1 MAERPMPEGRKA
13 RAAETRAVLK
23 QAAREIFARH
33 GYLNTKITDI
43 TKAAG
48 RSTGSFYEHFAS
60 KEELLQDLM
69 RDMQD
74 QGDEILVSGE
84 HPHDHDLAD
93 RAQLRSHVKGG
104 WNVMRDHLP
113 VVVAMMQSRLAGDL
127 GDGGVWRDLAHD
139 TEPLK
144 VHLEYMRDELGRRL
158 PGDPELV
165 AAAMG
170 SMMSMFMYALLTAG
184 EHGPDVSGAQA
195 VDTLTDLLLYGLAG
209 GPEADSGAATA

>member
-1 MAERPMPEGRKA
+1 MPESRKA
-13 RAAETRAVLK
+13 RAAETRTALK
-23 QAAREIFARH
+23 RAAREIFARH

-60 KEELLQDLM
+60 KEELLQALM

-74 QGDEILVSGE
+74 QGDEILVNAE

-93 RAQLRSHVKGG
+93 RAQLHSHVQGG

-127 GDGGVWRDLAHD
+127 GDGGIWRDLARD

-158 PGDPELV
+158 PGEPELV

-170 SMMSMFMYALLTAG
+170 SMMSMFMYSLLTAG
-184 EHGPDVSGAQA
+184 EHGPDVSGTQA

-209 GPEADSGAATA
+209 GPGTDPGAATG